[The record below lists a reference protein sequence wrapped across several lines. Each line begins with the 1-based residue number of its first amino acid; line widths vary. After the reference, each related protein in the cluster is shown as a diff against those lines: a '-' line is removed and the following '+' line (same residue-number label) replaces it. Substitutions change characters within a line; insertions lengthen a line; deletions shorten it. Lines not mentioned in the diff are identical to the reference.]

1 MDRNLLV
8 LAYAGVSPTFATAPI
23 HAGPGAAVLGRATV
37 GRGAWF
43 GAGAVVRADGHYVEI
58 GDDFRIGARGTVHIA
73 HDVYPTHIGNGVT
86 AGVNAIIHA
95 CDVGDRCHIGD
106 DAIIL
111 DGSTIGDEV
120 VLAKGAVVFPRST
133 LEGGWLYEGAPAKPI
148 RRQQPGELD
157 ALHAASREQAD
168 LPGIEAGN
176 PRIEADGQLFVAA
189 TARLVGHILT
199 EPEVGIWFGCQFDAG
214 GHAITIGESSNIQD
228 NTIIRCEAAPVRIG
242 RESTVGH
249 NVLLTDC
256 LVGDRSLVGMGAV
269 VAPGTVI
276 EDDVLLAAGSR
287 TTEDQ
292 RLESGWLYGGVPAR
306 QMSPLDDR
314 KRAIITT
321 TWPTYCTY
329 ARKFDDEQ
337 RKQAAVKA

>member
-8 LAYAGVSPTFATAPI
+8 LAYAGASPTFATAPI

-120 VLAKGAVVFPRST
+120 VLAKGAVVFPRSS
-133 LEGGWLYEGAPAKPI
+133 LEGGWLYEGAPAKPVRI
-148 RRQQPGELD
+148 SPT
-157 ALHAASREQAD
+157 
-168 LPGIEAGN
+168 
-176 PRIEADGQLFVAA
+176 PRA
-189 TARLVGHILT
+189 TARAYRLRASMA
-199 EPEVGIWFGCQFDAG
+199 QNRR
-214 GHAITIGESSNIQD
+214 SS
-228 NTIIRCEAAPVRIG
+228 
-242 RESTVGH
+242 
-249 NVLLTDC
+249 
-256 LVGDRSLVGMGAV
+256 RS
-269 VAPGTVI
+269 
-276 EDDVLLAAGSR
+276 R
-287 TTEDQ
+287 NN
-292 RLESGWLYGGVPAR
+292 
-306 QMSPLDDR
+306 
-314 KRAIITT
+314 
-321 TWPTYCTY
+321 
-329 ARKFDDEQ
+329 
-337 RKQAAVKA
+337 AAVSPVTSRS